1 MAEKADGSVVI
12 LFDADVS
19 KADKELA
26 KLKKKIAETEAEIEE
41 TQKARDEA
49 HQQGIISA
57 AELDVE
63 KAKLQEMKR
72 ELLEI
77 QQVAKDKSYSIHARD
92 EAKLYATDLKA
103 DISEQQERV
112 RLLRADYNKIVSS
125 IDSYDKKLKDANET
139 LEQHKETA
147 GELVE
152 QIEATKTVSYQMS
165 EAVNT
170 ANSYV
175 DKFSKRLV
183 KLAKNALVFT
193 VISSALR
200 SLKSWMWKAIK
211 TNDDATASIAKLKGA
226 LLTLVQPLVNVI
238 IPAFTKIVNILAKF
252 VAEIAKVISILF
264 GTTAEASADAA
275 ENLYDEMEAVEGVGS
290 AAKKATRMLAAFDEI
305 NQLTSETA
313 SSGSSV
319 DTIAPDFSG
328 GLLSGLTISLTDIL
342 FKWNDL
348 TAEDILAK
356 IVAALGAIAGG
367 VIGFTVGGPLGAA
380 IGIVVGA
387 GLGLKLANILFDGD
401 GELSS
406 EELLRLLVTA
416 LNAFAGAVI
425 GFSVGGVGGAAI
437 GLVVGA
443 GIGLK
448 ISEFLF
454 NGDGKLDDEE
464 ILKAIVTALGAL
476 AGGVIGFVVGGPL
489 GAAIGVIIGTGITAK
504 ILSAVF
510 DGDGKISDDEI
521 ATMIR
526 DVLIVI
532 AGGVIGFAIGGP
544 AGALM
549 GIVVGAGITLVISNL
564 EAKGGKAAQIA
575 KKFLQVLKEALIII
589 CGGLIGFA
597 IGGPAGAVIGM
608 IIAAGVLFTIDNVS
622 TEFSG
627 DAKNEIRGAGRDIVR
642 GVQEGAEEESTLIGG
657 WLKEKIV
664 NPFIEGFKNLF
675 GIHSPST
682 VMAEQGKYIMLG
694 LMDGIEEEDISVLS
708 VFSGLWSSIQNI
720 FSHVTDWFKDTFSA
734 AWQAVK
740 NVFSSGGKV
749 FDGIKGGI
757 LDGLKAV
764 INALIAGINKV
775 IAVPFNGINSALK
788 KIRSIKILGLT
799 PFSGISTISV
809 PQIPKLAEGAV
820 IPPNREFLAVLG
832 DQRSGTNIE
841 TPLSTMVE
849 AFKQAMAES
858 GSGGTYTFV
867 VNLDGREVAR
877 NTIRHMNDMTRERG
891 KSVVLV

>member
-12 LFDADVS
+12 SFDADVS
-19 KADKELA
+19 EADKELA
-26 KLKKKIAETEAEIEE
+26 KLKKKIADTESEIEK

-57 AELDVE
+57 AELDAE
-63 KAKLQEMKR
+63 KAKLQEMKW

-77 QQVAKDKSYSIHARD
+77 RQVAKDKSYSLHARD
-92 EAKLYATDLKA
+92 EAKLYATDLKT

-112 RLLRADYNKIVSS
+112 RLLQSDYNKIVSS
-125 IDSYDKKLKDANET
+125 IDSYEKKLKDANET

-147 GELVE
+147 GELVK

-170 ANSYV
+170 ANGYV

-211 TNDDATASIAKLKGA
+211 TNDDATASVAKLKGA

-252 VAEIAKVISILF
+252 VAEIAKVVSILF

-290 AAKKATRMLAAFDEI
+290 AAKKATKMLAAFDEI

-319 DTIAPDFSG
+319 DTIVPDFSG

-356 IVAALGAIAGG
+356 IVTALGAIAGG

-380 IGIVVGA
+380 IGIAVGA

-416 LNAFAGAVI
+416 LNALAGAVI

-448 ISEFLF
+448 ISEVLF

-464 ILKAIVTALGAL
+464 ILKAIVAAFGAL

-489 GAAIGVIIGTGITAK
+489 GAAIGVIVGAGITAK
-504 ILSAVF
+504 VLSAVF
-510 DGDGKISDDEI
+510 DGDGKISKDEI
-521 ATMIR
+521 VTMIR

-544 AGALM
+544 AGALI
-549 GIVVGAGITLVISNL
+549 GIAVGAGVVLTISSL
-564 EAKGGKAAQIA
+564 EAEGGKAAQIA
-575 KKFLQVLKEALIII
+575 QKFLQGLKTALTII
-589 CGGLIGFA
+589 CGGIIGFA
-597 IGGPAGAVIGM
+597 IGGPGGAVIGM
-608 IIAAGVLFTIDNVS
+608 IIAAGITFTMDNS
-622 TEFSG
+622 NISFSG
-627 DAKNEIRGAGRDIVR
+627 GAKGVIRGAGRDIVN
-642 GVQEGAEEESTLIGG
+642 GVEDGAEDEMSSVWG
-657 WLKEKIV
+657 WLKDQVVDPIV
-664 NPFIEGFKNLF
+664 EDFKALF

-682 VMAEQGKYIMLG
+682 VMAEQGIYIMQG
-694 LMDGIEEEDISVLS
+694 LMNGVVSMVASVVS
-708 VFSGLWSSIQNI
+708 VFSGLWTSIQGV
-720 FSHVTDWFKDTFSA
+720 FSHITDWFRDKFTE

-740 NVFSSGGKV
+740 DVFSSGGKV
-749 FDGIKGGI
+749 FDGIKDGI
-757 LDGLKAV
+757 LEGLKAV
-764 INALIAGINKV
+764 INVLISGINKV
-775 IAVPFNGINSALK
+775 IAVPFNGINSALR
-788 KIRSIKILGLT
+788 KIRSIEILGFT

-858 GSGGTYTFV
+858 GNSGTYTFV